1 MRLSPRHRLA
11 ESLGEV
17 TSDGS
22 FSVRRTAPV
31 DDLAIRIRGVGELTL
46 PVAAAQAKEM
56 RLIARPAKYGRG
68 EETLLDRRV
77 RDTWEVPRSRV
88 NIDKRRWNQ
97 TLLPTL
103 DQVRSDLGL
112 PDGCRLKAELHSM
125 LVYEPGQFF
134 APHQDSEKADEMIGT
149 LVVVL
154 PSNATGGDLVIEH
167 QGQSVTYR
175 PSRSS
180 LTFVAFYADTRHE
193 IRPVKSGY
201 RVALTY
207 NLLLSGE
214 TDGRHVTGVSDAA
227 TEAVVKE
234 VVTYLSDHF
243 IEPTEA
249 PSWRRDL
256 EPSDPP
262 DRLVYLL
269 DHEYT
274 ERGLSWGRLKGD
286 DTVRAAVLRL
296 AAENSNCDH
305 ILVLADIHEVW
316 NCFEDNWPPALVGR
330 GRNRYDEDDRP
341 PDSEGFELSD
351 LIDSGVSLS
360 LPSGATSGA
369 VAPQAEAHELC
380 ESTPSIK
387 LRPYESE
394 YQGNMGNYGNTMDR
408 WYRRGAVVL
417 WPRQREFAVRAKGDP
432 GTALDE
438 LLADRGDHRETDLVE
453 VRDKIGMLSPF
464 WSSVVRGDQQSS
476 LFPKALEVAHL
487 VDDSYLA
494 TGLLAP
500 FSIERLGPTEARPM
514 VALTDR
520 YGLVWAEQRLAGWMG
535 SRDSF
540 ARRQSREAEERL
552 AWAGSLPALCEALGR
567 AASTTTGTSTGV
579 ARLVLAASWTWLG
592 AALSRAAGR
601 TSPSDRREALET
613 LGLPLGALL
622 QATTKADSA
631 DLQAEIINTVCD
643 VNVDLLPCLALAVQ
657 QADWIETATGANAG
671 LNDVARYCI
680 IRLEAVLAR
689 PERADDNWSI
699 EIPLEQ
705 HACDD
710 CATLT
715 TFLTDGATRKVE
727 WPLAKPRRQ
736 HIHQV
741 IDREEFPVR
750 HETQR
755 IGRPYTL
762 VLTKT
767 DALFTQEQE
776 ARDRDTSDLAAIR
789 DLLA

>member
-1 MRLSPRHRLA
+1 M
-11 ESLGEV
+11 
-17 TSDGS
+17 
-22 FSVRRTAPV
+22 
-31 DDLAIRIRGVGELTL
+31 DDLDIRIRGVGKLTL
-46 PVAAAQAKEM
+46 PVVAAQAKEL

-97 TLLPTL
+97 TLWPTL
-103 DQVRSDLGL
+103 DQVRRDLGL

-134 APHQDSEKADEMIGT
+134 APHQDSEKADEMVGT
-149 LVVVL
+149 LVVIL

-193 IRPVKSGY
+193 IRPAKSGY

-214 TDGRHVTGVSDAA
+214 TSGQHVTRVSTAM
-227 TEAVVKE
+227 KE
-234 VVTYLSDHF
+234 VVEGVTTYLNDHF
-243 IEPTEA
+243 IEPSEA

-274 ERGLSWGRLKGD
+274 ERGLSWGRLKGED
-286 DTVRAAVLRL
+286 AVRAAVLRL
-296 AAENSNCDH
+296 AAENSDCDH
-305 ILVLADIHEVW
+305 VLAPADVHEVW
-316 NCFEDNWPPALVGR
+316 NCFEDSWPSARASR
-330 GRNRYDEDDRP
+330 GRSRYDEDEDCP

-351 LIDSGVSLS
+351 LIDSGVSLFP
-360 LPSGATSGA
+360 PSGATSGA
-369 VAPQAEAHELC
+369 VALQVEDHELC
-380 ESTPSIK
+380 ESTPSVK

-394 YQGNMGNYGNTMDR
+394 YQGDMGNYGNTMDR
-408 WYRRGAVVL
+408 WYRRAAVVL

-432 GTALDE
+432 GAALDE
-438 LLADRGDHRETDLVE
+438 LLADRGDHREADLVE
-453 VRDKIGMLSPF
+453 VRDRIRMLAPF
-464 WSSVVRGDQQSS
+464 WSSVVRCDHRSS

-487 VDDSYLA
+487 VDDSDLA
-494 TGLLAP
+494 TVLLRP
-500 FSIERLGPTEARPM
+500 FSIERLGPTEARSI

-520 YGLVWAEQRLAGWMG
+520 YGLDWAEQRLDGWMG
-535 SRDSF
+535 SRDSS
-540 ARRQSREAEERL
+540 ARWQSREAEERL
-552 AWAGSLPALCEALGR
+552 AWAGSLPAMCEALGK
-567 AASTTTGTSTGV
+567 APSSTADTSTGV

-592 AALSRAAGR
+592 PALSRAAGR
-601 TSPSDRREALET
+601 TSPTDRREALEA

-622 QATTKADSA
+622 QATAEADSA
-631 DLQAEIINTVCD
+631 DLQAEITNTVCD
-643 VNVDLLPCLALAVQ
+643 VNVDLLPCLVIAVR
-657 QADWIETATGANAG
+657 QADWLEASAGANVG
-671 LNDVARYCI
+671 LNDLARYCVT
-680 IRLEAVLAR
+680 RLEAVLAR
-689 PERADDNWSI
+689 PERADDDWSI
-699 EIPLEQ
+699 ELPLPQ
-705 HACDD
+705 HDCDD
-710 CATLT
+710 CGTLT
-715 TFLTDGATRKVE
+715 AFLTDDATRELE
-727 WPLAKPRRQ
+727 WPLAGPRRQ

-741 IDREEFPVR
+741 IDRAELPVR
-750 HETQR
+750 HETR
-755 IGRPYTL
+755 RSGRPYTL